1 MLYISM
7 GDNEENTS
15 DGHDDRDDF
24 RKLRGAARDQ
34 GAAEHDKDRRK
45 VLQNRPDSGGR
56 ELDGRE
62 VEELADGDA
71 RQAIGNQQEDAFL
84 AADDAEELVAVCE
97 KAVEEKHD
105 ARQRQANRHQPARIH
120 PLHLKE
126 VLSHRAGCAPA
137 SAAAHGH
144 ERT

>member
-1 MLYISM
+1 MSISTILLLALFVGVSLYSKYNKAIAAQSVPM
-7 GDNEENTS
+7 DNSADEE
-15 DGHDDRDDF
+15 
-24 RKLRGAARDQ
+24 
-34 GAAEHDKDRRK
+34 
-45 VLQNRPDSGGR
+45 
-56 ELDGRE
+56 
-62 VEELADGDA
+62 
-71 RQAIGNQQEDAFL
+71 QEDAFL